1 MTEFATKSKVPQL
14 QNAIQ
19 TIVVLNRVITFF
31 FLNSRRLQLYTDLEI
46 DIIFQCVSGENKS
59 NLKILG
65 FLLLN
70 FVYEKNF

>member
-31 FLNSRRLQLYTDLEI
+31 FLNSRRLQLYTELEI

-59 NLKILG
+59 NLKILV